1 MLEKEELARI
11 SELSKKAKAEGLTT
25 EEKKEQSE
33 LRERYL
39 QAFRKGFKEHLHT
52 IKVVDPN
59 GDDVTPD
66 KLKDSKERRKKH

>member
-11 SELSKKAKAEGLTT
+11 SELSKKSKTEGLTSH
-25 EEKKEQSE
+25 EEEEQKQ

-39 QAFRKGFKEHLHT
+39 SAFRKGFKDHLHT

-59 GDDVTPD
+59 GDDVTPK
-66 KLKDSKERRKKH
+66 KLQHSKERRKKN